1 MYVGGSDV
9 VARAVSL
16 AVDRIESN
24 TQLALELIRVS
35 ISQRKS
41 TAHTISLSVVFYQ
54 RPQLHL
60 ATSVFPSRQPAR
72 VEDVHYNYC
81 MAELTLSPFEILSPE
96 FLADPYPAY
105 AQLRESA
112 PVWRNAVLQGW
123 ILTRYQDCAAVLRDH
138 KTFSSDAR
146 HATSPLAKFRLQQA
160 AQIGLAGDTVLGRD
174 PPVHTQL
181 RALVNKAFTPM
192 RVKQLRS
199 HVEELTDSLLKEQ
212 SGGTFDVIGQLAEPL
227 PMIVIA
233 EMLGVPSS
241 DRVTFKRW
249 SAEIA
254 AATDPSVPQD
264 AIDRIGANMAELEE
278 YVGSYLDARRGEP
291 RDDLLSALVHAEEAG
306 ASMSEAELL
315 AFIILLLAAG
325 NVTTTGLI
333 GNAVLAL
340 ARHPQQAAWLRED
353 PSLIPSAIEELLRYD
368 SPVQVVVRFALK
380 DTEIQGTPIAAGD
393 SILVAIG
400 AANRDPEFFSN
411 PDCLNVRRAANHH
424 YAFGLGIHYC
434 LGAGLARLEAEVA
447 LQALLSRFETFEL
460 TDAAP
465 TYSGTLVLRR
475 LEALKLRC
483 APPAR

>member
-1 MYVGGSDV
+1 MLIGRSDV

-16 AVDRIESN
+16 AVDRIESSA
-24 TQLALELIRVS
+24 QLERELICVP
-35 ISQRKS
+35 IGQRKS
-41 TAHTISLSVVFYQ
+41 TAHTVSLSADLDQHPRF
-54 RPQLHL
+54 HL
-60 ATSVFPSRQPAR
+60 ATSVFRSRQPAR
-72 VEDVHYNYC
+72 GEGVHYNYC

-96 FLADPYPAY
+96 FLADPYPVY

-123 ILTRYQDCAAVLRDH
+123 ILTRYQDCASVLRDH

-146 HATSPLAKFRLQQA
+146 LATSPLAKFRLQQA
-160 AQIGLAGDTVLGRD
+160 AQIGMAGDTVIGRD

-181 RALVNKAFTPM
+181 RALVNKAFTPV

-199 HVEELTDSLLKEQ
+199 HVEELTDSLLQER
-212 SGGTFDVIGQLAEPL
+212 SGNTYDVVGQLAEPL

-233 EMLGVPSS
+233 EMLGVPPS
-241 DRVTFKRW
+241 DRPTFKRW

-254 AATDPSVPQD
+254 AATDPSATQE
-264 AIDRIGANMAELEE
+264 AIDKIGINMAELEE
-278 YVGSYLDARRGEP
+278 YVGGYLEARRREP
-291 RDDLLSALVHAEEAG
+291 RNDLLSALVHAEEAG

-340 ARHPQQAAWLRED
+340 ARHPQQAAWLRDD
-353 PSLIPSAIEELLRYD
+353 PSLIPGAIEELLRYD
-368 SPVQVVVRFALK
+368 SPVQVVVRFARK

-400 AANRDPEFFSN
+400 AANRDPDLFPN
-411 PDCLNVRRAANHH
+411 PDCLDVRRAENHH
-424 YAFGLGIHYC
+424 HAFGLGIHYC

-447 LQALLSRFETFEL
+447 LRALLSHFKVFEL
-460 TDAAP
+460 VDAAP
-465 TYSGTLVLRR
+465 AYSGTLVLRR

-483 APPAR
+483 APPVR